1 MIKVNRDEFDL
12 IFLNYVMFEYYLRN
26 MIWYVLLIVLNVVKM
41 EFVRILF
48 LKSIF
53 YNKWVLKG
61 FNLENICMFILR
73 IFVVNVLNYKIIKLY
88 VLILLKYCL

>member
-1 MIKVNRDEFDL
+1 MVMILILILCCFFFCVFIIYLLIKVNRDEFDL

-41 EFVRILF
+41 EFVRIIF

-61 FNLENICMFILR
+61 FNLENICMFI
-73 IFVVNVLNYKIIKLY
+73 
-88 VLILLKYCL
+88 

>member
-1 MIKVNRDEFDL
+1 MIYLLIKVNRDEFDL

-41 EFVRILF
+41 EFVIILF

-61 FNLENICMFILR
+61 FNLENICMFI
-73 IFVVNVLNYKIIKLY
+73 
-88 VLILLKYCL
+88 

>member
-1 MIKVNRDEFDL
+1 MLFFFCLFKIYLLIKVNRDEFDL

-61 FNLENICMFILR
+61 FNLENICMFI
-73 IFVVNVLNYKIIKLY
+73 
-88 VLILLKYCL
+88 

>member
-1 MIKVNRDEFDL
+1 MVMILILILCCFFFCVFIIYLLIKVNRDEFDL

-61 FNLENICMFILR
+61 FNLENICMFI
-73 IFVVNVLNYKIIKLY
+73 
-88 VLILLKYCL
+88 

>member
-61 FNLENICMFILR
+61 FNLENICMFI
-73 IFVVNVLNYKIIKLY
+73 
-88 VLILLKYCL
+88 